1 MNSMGPSDCRFQS
14 GGKQRMEILDM
25 STRKRSLLSLSGLL
39 VGLAAVVILISSQ
52 AVAAPGDASGA
63 LLQPAGGMAVTA
75 LPASTCT
82 LVDTTRT
89 CELWAMAGQITMP
102 DGAVVPIWGFADNP
116 AGPALLPGPM
126 LIANQGET
134 LEVILHNELPAET
147 VSLEFPGQ
155 PGLLPD
161 LVGVASGGSTTY
173 SFPVSIPGT
182 FLYEAGLT
190 ENGARQVAMGL
201 YGALIVR
208 PPTAGQAYD
217 DPATAFDDEALVL
230 LSEIDSAFNNDPY
243 GFQMQNYEPNY
254 WLINGKAYPET
265 TEIETAAGNIVL
277 LRYINAGLETHG
289 MGLLGLRQQVIAL
302 DGRPL
307 AWPYGV
313 VAETIPS
320 GQTMDALTAIPA
332 LSETGSRYALYQAN
346 LFLHNASQRVPPA
359 TVYLPIILKGATTT
373 AGDTANSVSD
383 ATAPEAPDNNS
394 ISQATALFGI
404 DKLAYGGMMTF
415 LRTVI
420 GVDPD
425 TVGPLVESAQV
436 FPNPTAGGTA
446 VTITATL
453 DDSLTGGLNVVA
465 AEYYLDSAGLPGTGV
480 PLTIDMPAPS
490 IIASGVVSTD
500 TLASLPSGYRVFYIR
515 GQDSGGSWGPV
526 GSAVL
531 NLDKEGPNVSGMS
544 LDPEPTNGSRA
555 VQMLATGDDR
565 ANGNNAV
572 VAGTYSIDGGTS
584 APMTLSTIDAP
595 VAAMTATLAI
605 ETLQGLAEGLH
616 PMAITAE
623 DSLGNLGAAGII
635 TLTLDLTGPATP
647 TVSITPTLLDLTEA
661 IPVTYVRLDAVITDT
676 LSAGIQSPLANA
688 QGFID
693 TVGPEGSG
701 FNLFPSDGLFDEIS
715 EAVYFQIPVANFLIL
730 THGDHGVYV
739 RGLDSAGN
747 WGIVGSATITIHRFD
762 VAGQVYLPVIF
773 KEP

>member
-1 MNSMGPSDCRFQS
+1 
-14 GGKQRMEILDM
+14 MEILDM
-25 STRKRSLLSLSGLL
+25 STRKRSLLSLGGLL

-52 AVAAPGDASGA
+52 AVAAPGDASGV
-63 LLQPAGGMAVTA
+63 LLQPPGGMAVTA
-75 LPASTCT
+75 LPLETCT
-82 LVDTTRT
+82 LVGSTRT
-89 CELWAMAGQITMP
+89 CELWAMTGEITMP
-102 DGAVVPIWGFADNP
+102 DGKIVPIWGFADNA
-116 AGPALLPGPM
+116 AGPAQLPGPM

-161 LVGVASGGSTTY
+161 LVGVPTGGSTTY
-173 SFPVSIPGT
+173 SFPASIPGT

-217 DPATAFDDEALVL
+217 DPATAFTDEALVL
-230 LSEIDSAFNNDPY
+230 LSEIDSRFNNDPY
-243 GFQMQNYEPNY
+243 GFEMQYYRPNY
-254 WLINGKAYPET
+254 WMINGKAYPDT
-265 TEIETAAGNIVL
+265 AEIESAAGNIVL
-277 LRYINAGLETHG
+277 LRYINAGLETHS
-289 MGLLGLRQQVIAL
+289 MGLLGLQQRIIAS
-302 DGRPL
+302 DGRL
-307 AWPYGV
+307 MSWPYQV
-313 VAETIPS
+313 VAEKIAS
-320 GQTMDALTAIPA
+320 GETMDALATIPA
-332 LSETGSRYALYQAN
+332 SSETGSRYALYQAN
-346 LFLHNASQRVPPA
+346 LFLHNSNQRTPLA
-359 TVYLPIILKGATTT
+359 RLYLPIILKGAAPT
-373 AGDTANSVSD
+373 AGDTANPVSD
-383 ATAPEAPDNNS
+383 ATIPEVPDSSS
-394 ISQATALFGI
+394 ISQTTALFGI
-404 DKLAYGGMMTF
+404 DELAYGGMMTF
-415 LRTVI
+415 IRTVI

-425 TVGPLVESAQV
+425 TAGPLVTSAQV
-436 FPNPTAGGTA
+436 VPNPTAGGTA
-446 VTITATL
+446 VTLSATL

-465 AEYYLDSAGLPGTGV
+465 AEYYIDSAGLPGTGI
-480 PLTIDMPAPS
+480 PLTIDVPAPS
-490 IIASGVVSTD
+490 VTASGLVSAE
-500 TLASLPSGYRVFYIR
+500 TLASLPSGYRAFYIR
-515 GQDSGGSWGPV
+515 GQDAGGSWGPV

-531 NLDKEGPNVSGMS
+531 NLDKEGPNISGMS
-544 LDPEPTNGSRA
+544 LDPEPANGSQS

-572 VAGTYSIDGGTS
+572 VAGSYSIDSGAS
-584 APMTLSTIDAP
+584 APMILSTVDAP

-616 PMAITAE
+616 PIAITAE

-661 IPVTYVRLDAVITDT
+661 IPVTHVRLDAVITDT

-715 EAVYFQIPVANFLIL
+715 EAVYFEIPVTNFLIL
-730 THGDHGVYV
+730 THGNHRVYV

-747 WGIVGSATITIHRFD
+747 WGTPGSATITVHRFD
-762 VAGQVYLPVIF
+762 VVGQIYLPVIL
-773 KEP
+773 KSP